1 MRAHSVC
8 GLEKE
13 KQEVKQQWQM
23 EEGKVQA
30 EAGVKDYSSFQT
42 LKFTVNRAQRPD
54 RRVET

>member
-1 MRAHSVC
+1 MQ

-23 EEGKVQA
+23 EEGNIQA

-42 LKFTVNRAQRPD
+42 LTFTVTRAQRPD
-54 RRVET
+54 RRVGT